1 MRRPL
6 ISGNWKMNT
15 LIGEARSLAK
25 EVAGGLAELAGAAE
39 EVDVLLGPPYLSLP
53 TVAETV
59 AGSSIGVAGQDCSPE
74 EAGAF
79 TGEVSAAMLKD
90 AGATHVILGHSERRA
105 LFGETDQ
112 GVNEKV
118 HAALKAGLGP
128 IVCVGESLEERE
140 ADETIARVSAQVRAA
155 LQGVEATQ
163 LPKIVLAYEPIWAIG
178 TGRTATPKQAQQVH
192 AQIRALLA
200 ELYDKSIAAR
210 VRIQYG
216 GSVKPENAAEL
227 LGQPDIDGAL
237 VGGAS
242 LKVASFVAI
251 VQAACEAAAAAARD

>member
-74 EAGAF
+74 AAGAF

-90 AGATHVILGHSERRA
+90 AGATHVILGHSERRE
-105 LFGETDQ
+105 LLGEGDSQ
-112 GVNEKV
+112 V
-118 HAALKAGLGP
+118 AAKAAAASACGLTP
-128 IVCVGESLEERE
+128 IICLGEPITTRSAGATLERISHQMELS
-140 ADETIARVSAQVRAA
+140 IFAA
-155 LQGVEATQ
+155 FKDPPEE
-163 LPKIVLAYEPIWAIG
+163 IVIAYEPVWAIG
-178 TGRTATPKQAQQVH
+178 TGVTATPKQAQEIH
-192 AQIRALLA
+192 AFIRKRLEETYGVDWAA
-200 ELYDKSIAAR
+200 KS
-210 VRIQYG
+210 RILYG
-216 GSVKPENAAEL
+216 GSMKPGNAAEL
-227 LGQPDIDGAL
+227 LAQPDIDGGL
-237 VGGAS
+237 IGGAS
-242 LKVASFVAI
+242 LAVDEFLEIIRIA
-251 VQAACEAAAAAARD
+251 QAA